1 MMIQKS
7 WILGWY
13 SCVLRGTL
21 AKGQDFGGLR
31 ERIVFC
37 VSNCSFCFRVLLASG
52 RLEPFVGEGLVVGK
66 EVGFGKLVFNFVV
79 V

>member
-1 MMIQKS
+1 M
-7 WILGWY
+7 GWY

-21 AKGQDFGGLR
+21 AKRQDFGGLR

-37 VSNCSFCFRVLLASG
+37 VSNCSFCFRALLASG